1 MKIKTKFIFTA
12 ITLFFSAYLPQL
24 SAATDYPNPQNRGYS
39 LDWCKTFEKGC
50 GKPAADAFCQM
61 LGHPS
66 ALQFS
71 KKKSQVETMTIQ
83 DHAVCNPQHHSCDSF
98 NIIKCKEKN
107 AAFNMPAYRGY
118 RLDWCMAFG
127 KGCGKPAADAFC
139 QRQGFSKALDFV
151 QDRGVNVSTM
161 IISNNAI
168 CNPVH
173 HRCDSFKVIRCQ

>member
-1 MKIKTKFIFTA
+1 MKIKTRCIFTA

-24 SAATDYPNPQNRGYS
+24 SAATDYPNPQNQGYS
-39 LDWCKTFEKGC
+39 LDWCKTFE
-50 GKPAADAFCQM
+50 
-61 LGHPS
+61 
-66 ALQFS
+66 
-71 KKKSQVETMTIQ
+71 
-83 DHAVCNPQHHSCDSF
+83 
-98 NIIKCKEKN
+98 
-107 AAFNMPAYRGY
+107 
-118 RLDWCMAFG
+118 